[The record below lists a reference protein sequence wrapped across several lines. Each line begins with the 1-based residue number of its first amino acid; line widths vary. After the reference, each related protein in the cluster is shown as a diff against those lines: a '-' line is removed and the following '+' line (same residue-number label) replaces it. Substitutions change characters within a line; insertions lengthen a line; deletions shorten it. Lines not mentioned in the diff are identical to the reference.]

1 MQRRPE
7 ASDTPLSRK
16 RLPTV
21 FKMKDRSGP
30 LDLLVC
36 NAAYQEKKGFF
47 ETDLA
52 LIRRTLE
59 VNILAWLEGNSRP

>member
-1 MQRRPE
+1 
-7 ASDTPLSRK
+7 
-16 RLPTV
+16 
-21 FKMKDRSGP
+21 MKDRSGP